1 MKSCACQ
8 PRNSWMFI
16 IRPKTIRVRWAATSL
31 IAVAVVASVYIS
43 LWYLRVVPAWKASL
57 ARQQSEVVQ
66 RAAEE
71 IKTFLNERIR
81 EIHALNE
88 LGQFWNMKP
97 ESQKRF
103 LDRLLKI
110 DPVIEELSIANP
122 AGQEL
127 LRLSRLRVFTDS
139 DLRVVGGEESFRQAI
154 AGNIFIGPVFH
165 AMTNE
170 PFVTVAVP
178 IRIAGDEVRGVIIAH
193 LAIKALW
200 EAISKIKVG
209 RSGLLWVVDPRGIL
223 IAHPDYSKV
232 LLGLDLSND
241 LRVQRLFR
249 GGEKNTGFGDCPGGF

>member
-8 PRNSWMFI
+8 SRNSCMFI
-16 IRPKTIRVRWAATSL
+16 RRPKTIRVRWTATSL

-139 DLRVVGGEESFRQAI
+139 DLRVVGGKKVFAKLLPAI
-154 AGNIFIGPVFH
+154 FSSAPSS
-165 AMTNE
+165 T
-170 PFVTVAVP
+170 P
-178 IRIAGDEVRGVIIAH
+178 
-193 LAIKALW
+193 
-200 EAISKIKVG
+200 
-209 RSGLLWVVDPRGIL
+209 
-223 IAHPDYSKV
+223 
-232 LLGLDLSND
+232 
-241 LRVQRLFR
+241 
-249 GGEKNTGFGDCPGGF
+249 